1 VFVINARRHTEQALD
16 FAEKAAAAALHGCDA
31 ALAARAAAADDC
43 TRTAPDDARE
53 RRTQRSEEKRL
64 FQSITANMG
73 INATDTRVRQGG
85 ELCNNERHKSNL
97 LKKKYRKGRKN

>member
-73 INATDTRVRQGG
+73 ISATDTRVRQGG